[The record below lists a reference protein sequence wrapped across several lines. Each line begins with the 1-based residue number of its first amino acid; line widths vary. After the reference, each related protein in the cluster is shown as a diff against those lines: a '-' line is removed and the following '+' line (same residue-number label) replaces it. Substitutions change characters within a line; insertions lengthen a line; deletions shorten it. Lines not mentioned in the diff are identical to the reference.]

1 MVKDLVYYEKK
12 LDIIIYL
19 LNSTDDDTVS
29 DYLLDEYTKNYIEY
43 ERLYNEQE
51 REYKHHLPQWI
62 GYKLFCYNN
71 GLVEGNL
78 RTLEEFIRKYYK

>member
-1 MVKDLVYYEKK
+1 MVKDLGYYERK

-19 LNSTDDDTVS
+19 LNSSDEEKVV

-51 REYKHHLPQWI
+51 REFKTSSSTMDWI
-62 GYKLFCYNN
+62 
-71 GLVEGNL
+71 
-78 RTLEEFIRKYYK
+78 

>member
-1 MVKDLVYYEKK
+1 MVKDLRYYERK

-29 DYLLDEYTKNYIEY
+29 DYLLDEYAKNYIEY

-51 REYKHHLPQWI
+51 REYKTSSSTMDWI
-62 GYKLFCYNN
+62 
-71 GLVEGNL
+71 
-78 RTLEEFIRKYYK
+78 

>member
-29 DYLLDEYTKNYIEY
+29 DYLLDEYAKNYIEY

-51 REYKHHLPQWI
+51 REFKTSSSTMDWI
-62 GYKLFCYNN
+62 
-71 GLVEGNL
+71 
-78 RTLEEFIRKYYK
+78 

>member
-1 MVKDLVYYEKK
+1 MVKDLAYYERK

-19 LNSTDDDTVS
+19 LNSTDEEKVL

-51 REYKHHLPQWI
+51 REYKTSSSSMDWI
-62 GYKLFCYNN
+62 
-71 GLVEGNL
+71 
-78 RTLEEFIRKYYK
+78 

>member
-1 MVKDLVYYEKK
+1 MVKDLAYYEKK

-19 LNSTDDDTVS
+19 LNSTDEEKVV

-51 REYKHHLPQWI
+51 REYKTSSSSMDWI
-62 GYKLFCYNN
+62 
-71 GLVEGNL
+71 
-78 RTLEEFIRKYYK
+78 

>member
-19 LNSTDDDTVS
+19 LNSTDEEKVV
-29 DYLLDEYTKNYIEY
+29 DYLLDEYAKNYIEY

-51 REYKHHLPQWI
+51 REYKKTSSSSMDWI
-62 GYKLFCYNN
+62 
-71 GLVEGNL
+71 
-78 RTLEEFIRKYYK
+78 

>member
-1 MVKDLVYYEKK
+1 MVKDLSYYERK

-29 DYLLDEYTKNYIEY
+29 DYLLDEYAKNYIEY

-51 REYKHHLPQWI
+51 REYKTSSSSMDWI
-62 GYKLFCYNN
+62 
-71 GLVEGNL
+71 
-78 RTLEEFIRKYYK
+78 

>member
-1 MVKDLVYYEKK
+1 MVKDLRYYENK

-19 LNSTDDDTVS
+19 LNSTDEEKVT

-51 REYKHHLPQWI
+51 REYKTSSSTMDW
-62 GYKLFCYNN
+62 
-71 GLVEGNL
+71 V
-78 RTLEEFIRKYYK
+78 

>member
-1 MVKDLVYYEKK
+1 MVKDLVYYERK

-29 DYLLDEYTKNYIEY
+29 AYLLDEYTKNYIEY

-51 REYKHHLPQWI
+51 REYKTSSSSMDWI
-62 GYKLFCYNN
+62 
-71 GLVEGNL
+71 
-78 RTLEEFIRKYYK
+78 

>member
-1 MVKDLVYYEKK
+1 MVKDLRYYENK

-29 DYLLDEYTKNYIEY
+29 DYLLDEYGKNYIEY

-51 REYKHHLPQWI
+51 REYKTSSSSMDWI
-62 GYKLFCYNN
+62 
-71 GLVEGNL
+71 
-78 RTLEEFIRKYYK
+78 

>member
-1 MVKDLVYYEKK
+1 MVKDLGYYERK

-19 LNSTDDDTVS
+19 LNSTDEEKVV

-51 REYKHHLPQWI
+51 RIQKSSSSTMDW
-62 GYKLFCYNN
+62 
-71 GLVEGNL
+71 V
-78 RTLEEFIRKYYK
+78 

>member
-19 LNSTDDDTVS
+19 LNSTDEEKVV
-29 DYLLDEYTKNYIEY
+29 DYLLDEYGKNYIEY

-51 REYKHHLPQWI
+51 REYKTSSSSMDWI
-62 GYKLFCYNN
+62 
-71 GLVEGNL
+71 
-78 RTLEEFIRKYYK
+78 

>member
-19 LNSTDDDTVS
+19 LNSTDEEKVV
-29 DYLLDEYTKNYIEY
+29 DYLLDEYAKNYIEY

-51 REYKHHLPQWI
+51 REYKTSSSAMDW
-62 GYKLFCYNN
+62 
-71 GLVEGNL
+71 V
-78 RTLEEFIRKYYK
+78 